1 MYGLPQAGSLV
12 HDLLDERLNAKG
24 FFQSKIIP
32 GFRKHKT
39 QNLQFALIVDDFSIK
54 YLRKEDLINTLQKH
68 YDVTVDMEGKEF
80 VKIGWTGIMNQGKY
94 IYP

>member
-1 MYGLPQAGSLV
+1 M
-12 HDLLDERLNAKG
+12 E
-24 FFQSKIIP
+24 
-32 GFRKHKT
+32 
-39 QNLQFALIVDDFSIK
+39 IVDDFSIK
-54 YLRKEDLINTLQKH
+54 YLRKEDLINALQKH